1 MIQIENKYGN
11 NYGNIYG
18 EIKTS
23 IPKIKV
29 IGIGGGGNNA
39 VRQMVEDQVKD
50 VEFYF
55 INTELAMLNKT
66 KMENVL
72 QIGKETTKG
81 LGAGANPDM
90 GEKAAIESKEDI
102 KKLLEGTQLLFLTA
116 GMGGGTGTGAI
127 PVVAEIAQE
136 MGIQTIAI
144 VTKPFLFEG
153 RLRSSRADAGIE
165 KLKQHVNSLILISND
180 KLLKLAGSQKMS
192 VINAFKMADNVL
204 EQGIKSITDLIT
216 SVGDINVDFA
226 DITTMLTYKGMAYMG
241 IGEAEGEGR
250 MIDAVNQAI
259 DNALTEN
266 KINNA
271 KGVIFNVRGNSELAL
286 SEINDGIGK
295 INDLINE
302 DANVVFG
309 TITDESLGDKI
320 VVTVIATGV
329 E

>member
-102 KKLLEGTQLLFLTA
+102 KQLLEGTQLLFLTA

-216 SVGDINVDFA
+216 SCRR
-226 DITTMLTYKGMAYMG
+226 Y
-241 IGEAEGEGR
+241 
-250 MIDAVNQAI
+250 QC
-259 DNALTEN
+259 
-266 KINNA
+266 
-271 KGVIFNVRGNSELAL
+271 
-286 SEINDGIGK
+286 
-295 INDLINE
+295 
-302 DANVVFG
+302 
-309 TITDESLGDKI
+309 
-320 VVTVIATGV
+320 
-329 E
+329 

>member
-39 VRQMVEDQVKD
+39 VRQMVEDKVKD

-102 KKLLEGTQLLFLTA
+102 KQLLEGTQLLFLTA

-216 SVGDINVDFA
+216 SCRR
-226 DITTMLTYKGMAYMG
+226 Y
-241 IGEAEGEGR
+241 
-250 MIDAVNQAI
+250 QC
-259 DNALTEN
+259 
-266 KINNA
+266 
-271 KGVIFNVRGNSELAL
+271 
-286 SEINDGIGK
+286 
-295 INDLINE
+295 
-302 DANVVFG
+302 
-309 TITDESLGDKI
+309 
-320 VVTVIATGV
+320 
-329 E
+329 